1 MGPRRY
7 YLPFGI
13 RYDCC
18 ILPDI
23 LDSTSGLLDDLLG
36 ILHCVKNCS
45 GFDTRPLSTN
55 RLIEAMAG
63 IPSDLAIRY
72 RLWGRRT
79 ASGCPHASAD
89 DRISRSHPGVR
100 NG

>member
-7 YLPFGI
+7 YLPLRI

-36 ILHCVKNCS
+36 ILHCVKNGS

-55 RLIEAMAG
+55 RLIEAMTG
-63 IPSDLAIRY
+63 IPSDLAVRY
-72 RLWGRRT
+72 RLWGKEGLRRDC
-79 ASGCPHASAD
+79 A
-89 DRISRSHPGVR
+89 VR
-100 NG
+100 GATSLMQFCT